1 MPGFWQSL
9 IVSNSNSIRHIYPT
23 RDRSERSIF
32 ILELNFVYFVIC
44 RLCKC
49 YLLRFLQVL
58 FCLVFGNSTFICVII
73 TLIIIILYIKE
84 WCMFYA
90 WFNFLKITS
99 IWVKDFAIEDYC
111 IVWVFSFFKI
121 IDNVKKTCALL
132 TLTTVSE
139 MGTL

>member
-1 MPGFWQSL
+1 MASGSL
-9 IVSNSNSIRHIYPT
+9 WSSPTATLYVTFTRHEIEVK
-23 RDRSERSIF
+23 DLF
-32 ILELNFVYFVIC
+32 LILELNFVYFVIC

-49 YLLRFLQVL
+49 NLLRFLQVL

-73 TLIIIILYIKE
+73 TLIVMILYIKE

-90 WFNFLKITS
+90 WINFLKITS

-111 IVWVFSFFKI
+111 IVWVFSFFKT